1 MAIGLVPSLG
11 VREVVLRELV
21 CNSLVEICPLIWVN
35 GPSLL
40 TGTFWTKVSAAP
52 DMDAEVRGCSH
63 SHSMTYTRGS
73 TFAGLRASPSFGAQQ
88 VRSLLHMQLEFG

>member
-1 MAIGLVPSLG
+1 M
-11 VREVVLRELV
+11 VLRELV

-52 DMDAEVRGCSH
+52 DTDAEVRGCSH
-63 SHSMTYTRGS
+63 SHSMTYTRRC
-73 TFAGLRASPSFGAQQ
+73 TRLYPLKPVQ
-88 VRSLLHMQLEFG
+88 VTEHLLELFSNKRLLNAHV